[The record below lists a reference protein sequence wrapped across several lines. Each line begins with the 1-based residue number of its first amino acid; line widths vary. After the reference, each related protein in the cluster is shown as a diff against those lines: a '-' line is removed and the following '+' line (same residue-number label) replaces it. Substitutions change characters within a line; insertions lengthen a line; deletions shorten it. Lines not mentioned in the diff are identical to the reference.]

1 MVLEMAKQAKRLTRK
16 EKIELSK
23 KIGIDLS
30 GKSNLEIS
38 KVVDQQHLSDDL
50 EDIKRKHN
58 L

>member
-38 KVVDQQHLSDDL
+38 KVVNQRRLSDDL

>member
-1 MVLEMAKQAKRLTRK
+1 MIPEMAKQAKRLTRK

-30 GKSNLEIS
+30 GKSDLEIS
-38 KVVDQQHLSDDL
+38 KIAGQQHLSDDL